1 MNPELHHPW
10 EAVYRDA
17 VLETDHRKLIS
28 KIEAANIILC
38 QRVAEL
44 GSSNRYGQR
53 EERQRLS
60 NALLTLDTIR
70 RIELRIPV

>member
-1 MNPELHHPW
+1 MSAEMHHPW
-10 EAVYRDA
+10 EAIYRDA
-17 VLETDHRKLIS
+17 VLETDHRKLIR
-28 KIEAANIILC
+28 KIDAANMILC

-70 RIELRIPV
+70 RIELRMPV